1 MKENS
6 IEEDIKLAE
15 EEKKAI
21 ESFKQE
27 NENDL
32 SRFEDFND
40 YTQTLIKRN
49 KTILNLIQ
57 KQAELGYKEK
67 IIEYWKNRF
76 ERELESNR
84 ENVIEI
90 IKKDKIIDK
99 MAFLIASKISSKAV
113 VCNNMNCDK
122 GIAIECKDCIIK
134 YFEKKVREE
143 ND

>member
-57 KQAELGYKEK
+57 KQQAELGYKEK
-67 IIEYWKNRF
+67 IIEYWKNGF

-99 MAFLIASKISSKAV
+99 MAFLIDGIFNSKQ
-113 VCNNMNCDK
+113 N
-122 GIAIECKDCIIK
+122 
-134 YFEKKVREE
+134 
-143 ND
+143 

>member
-57 KQAELGYKEK
+57 KQQAE
-67 IIEYWKNRF
+67 IE
-76 ERELESNR
+76 
-84 ENVIEI
+84 
-90 IKKDKIIDK
+90 KKDKIIDE
-99 MAFLIASKISSKAV
+99 MAARVYLNEEEREEMKKDIY
-113 VCNNMNCDK
+113 NNVNHK
-122 GIAIECKDCIIK
+122 GFADFVKR
-134 YFEKKVREE
+134 YFEMKVRKE

>member
-15 EEKKAI
+15 VEKKAI

-57 KQAELGYKEK
+57 KQQAELEKYKYLYQK
-67 IIEYWKNRF
+67 ALDNTIKADK
-76 ERELESNR
+76 
-84 ENVIEI
+84 ENIQ
-90 IKKDKIIDK
+90 KDKIIERIYD
-99 MAFLIASKISSKAV
+99 FIWENDCCRYFSKKHTM
-113 VCNNMNCDK
+113 CNQVLNFDSCLGNCK
-122 GIAIECKDCIIK
+122 RHCINK

>member
-32 SRFEDFND
+32 SRFEDFNN

-57 KQAELGYKEK
+57 KQKKEISELKKE
-67 IIEYWKNRF
+67 N
-76 ERELESNR
+76 EL
-84 ENVIEI
+84 
-90 IKKDKIIDK
+90 KDKAIKLMAEYIESKNLLIDK
-99 MAFLIASKISSKAV
+99 NFHVLTAES
-113 VCNNMNCDK
+113 
-122 GIAIECKDCIIK
+122 IK
-134 YFEKKVREE
+134 EEKKAINMLNTLR
-143 ND
+143 

>member
-1 MKENS
+1 MT
-6 IEEDIKLAE
+6 E

-21 ESFKQE
+21 GSFKQE

-57 KQAELGYKEK
+57 KQQKEISELKAKYDKDTHTLQNQLDVANADLYECNK
-67 IIEYWKNRF
+67 IINEMTKH
-76 ERELESNR
+76 
-84 ENVIEI
+84 IEDNDI
-90 IKKDKIIDK
+90 TETFCCDKI
-99 MAFLIASKISSKAV
+99 S
-113 VCNNMNCDK
+113 CD
-122 GIAIECKDCIIK
+122 EDCQKCIK
-134 YFEKKVREE
+134 QYFEKKVREE